1 MLARMLKNLLSIYEQ
16 EPEEQMARRVRA
28 LLELLENEPTDAESS
43 R

>member
-1 MLARMLKNLLSIYEQ
+1 MLARMLRNLLSVYEQ

-28 LLELLENEPTDAESS
+28 LLELLENDQPDPESP